1 MLAPETIYGIID
13 RVIFHNQENGFAIFL
28 VKTNATTTVTVKGSV
43 ASITAGEQVSLR
55 GMWIMHQKFGK
66 QFEAHSCEKQ
76 APTSILGLKKYL
88 GSGLIKGIGPAYAD
102 KLVAAFGEKVLEVI
116 DKNPERLRN
125 VPGIGAK
132 RVEIITHAW
141 KDQKEI
147 SNIMVFLQ
155 NKGISTTYAV
165 KIYKQ
170 YKAES
175 IAVIEENPYR
185 LAQDIWGIGF
195 KTADQIAQKSGIA
208 ANCKRRITAA
218 LLHVIQIASSD
229 GHLYIKLDDLKK
241 ETATLLELE
250 LEDIQSIIKNA
261 LHDLYNAEK
270 IKLLTHEDIHYITL
284 PSFYFSEK
292 GIAHK
297 IDKLLTHPAHH
308 AFNVAQIEELL
319 QKMDEAVLLNEHQRQ
334 GVLACLQHKVTII
347 TGGPGTGKTT
357 LIKKLLTVLDTHR
370 VKYSLAAPTGRAAKR
385 ITEGT
390 NRPASTLH
398 RLLDFDVSI
407 MGFRHNESNALTV
420 DYLIVDEASMID
432 VFLAHALFKALP
444 YSAHLVLIGDIDQL
458 PSVGAGN
465 FLNDMIASKK
475 VVTTKLQHIFRQAEN
490 SLITINAHKINN
502 GEFPISS
509 HESAKKDFIFIK
521 EDNPENI
528 PMHLEAIYSKA
539 LRHYGI
545 HKDDT
550 IVLTPMHRG
559 VAGTQKLNHDLQKML
574 NSNYGGL
581 SEEALPPSAKLY
593 AKDGAKSE
601 PIMMYAGTRYQIGDR
616 VMQLRNN
623 YDKHVFNGDIGIIEE
638 IDLEDKIMRVRF
650 EALVEYETADL
661 NELVHAYAI
670 SIHKSQGSEFSA
682 VIIPLF
688 MQHFMMLQRNLIYTA
703 VTRAKKLCV
712 IIGESR
718 AIAMA
723 VKNNKSVERITFLKE
738 FLTTDLKAR

>member
-1 MLAPETIYGIID
+1 MAETEILQGIID
-13 RVIFHNQENGFAIFL
+13 RVIFHNQENGFAVFV
-28 VKTNATTTVTVKGSV
+28 VKTNATTAVTVKGSV
-43 ASITAGEQVSLR
+43 PAITAGEQVCIR
-55 GMWIMHQKFGK
+55 GVWNMHQKFGK
-66 QFEAHSCEKQ
+66 QFDAHSCEKQ

-88 GSGLIKGIGPAYAD
+88 SSGLIKGIGPIYGD
-102 KLVAAFGEKVLEVI
+102 KLVDAFGEKVLEVI
-116 DKNPERLRN
+116 DKEPERLRS

-132 RVEIITHAW
+132 RVEKIIAAW

-165 KIYKQ
+165 KIYKH
-170 YKAES
+170 YKENS
-175 IAVIEENPYR
+175 IAIIEENPYR

-195 KTADQIAQKSGIA
+195 KMADQIAQKNGIA
-208 ANCKRRITAA
+208 VDCKRRIIAA
-218 LLHVIQIASSD
+218 MLHIIQTTSSD
-229 GHLYIKLDDLKK
+229 GNLYIQLDELKT

-250 LEDIQSIIKNA
+250 LEEIQPTIKCG
-261 LHDLYNAEK
+261 LHDLYNADK
-270 IKLLTHEDIHYITL
+270 IKLLTHEDVHYITL
-284 PSFYFSEK
+284 PLFYFSEK

-297 IDKLLTHPAHH
+297 VDKLLTYPQSN
-308 AFNVAQIEELL
+308 AFDIKKIEESFNEDSA
-319 QKMDEAVLLNEHQRQ
+319 QAVKLNEQQ
-334 GVLACLQHKVTII
+334 QNGVIACLKNKITII

-357 LIKKLLTVLDTHR
+357 LIKKLLTVLDTHQ
-370 VKYSLAAPTGRAAKR
+370 VKYKLGAPTGRAAKR

-390 NRPASTLH
+390 GRPASTLH
-398 RLLDFDVSI
+398 RLLDFDVST
-407 MGFRHNESNALTV
+407 MGFRHNESNALPI

-432 VFLAHALFKALP
+432 VFLAHALLKALP

-465 FLNDMIASKK
+465 FLHDMIGSEK
-475 VVTTKLQHIFRQAEN
+475 VKTIKLEHIFRQAQN
-490 SLITINAHKINN
+490 SLIVINAHKINN
-502 GEFPISS
+502 GEFPTSS
-509 HESAKKDFIFIK
+509 HENAKKDFIFIK

-528 PMHLEAIYSKA
+528 PAHLEAIYSKA

-574 NSNYGGL
+574 CGPYNG
-581 SEEALPPSAKLY
+581 
-593 AKDGAKSE
+593 
-601 PIMMYAGTRYQIGDR
+601 PIIMYAGTQFQVGDR

-623 YDKHVFNGDIGIIEE
+623 YDKHVYNGDIGIIEA
-638 IDLEDKIMRVRF
+638 INAEDKVMQVNF
-650 EALVEYETADL
+650 LGQLVEYESADL

-682 VIIPLF
+682 VVIPLF
-688 MQHFMMLQRNLIYTA
+688 MQHFMMLQRNLLYTA
-703 VTRAKKLCV
+703 VTRAKKLCI
-712 IIGESR
+712 IIGQSR

-723 VKNNKSVERITFLKE
+723 VKNNKSVERITFLRH
-738 FLTTDLKAR
+738 FLTSDLSCR

>member
-1 MLAPETIYGIID
+1 MHEIEILHGIVD
-13 RVIFHNQENGFAIFL
+13 RIIFHNQENGFAVFIVQL
-28 VKTNATTTVTVKGSV
+28 NTRDSVTVKGCIPT
-43 ASITAGEQVSLR
+43 ITAGEQILIR
-55 GMWIMHQKFGK
+55 GVWNMHQKFGK
-66 QFEAHSCEKQ
+66 QFDAHSCEKQ
-76 APTSILGLKKYL
+76 APTSIVGLKKYL
-88 GSGLIKGIGPAYAD
+88 SSGLIKGIGPVYGE
-102 KLVAAFGEKVLEVI
+102 KLVKAFGEKVLEVI
-116 DKNPERLRN
+116 DKTPERLLS
-125 VPGIGAK
+125 VPGIGEK
-132 RVEIITHAW
+132 RVEKIITAW

-170 YKAES
+170 YKEQS
-175 IAVIEENPYR
+175 IAIIEENPYR

-195 KTADQIAQKSGIA
+195 KTADQIAQKNGIA
-208 ANCKRRITAA
+208 PDCKRRISAA
-218 LLHVIQIASSD
+218 ILHVIQTTASD
-229 GHLYIKLDDLKK
+229 GNVYIELEELKK

-250 LEDIQSIIKNA
+250 LENIQLTIKNA

-270 IKLLTHEDIHYITL
+270 IKLLTYNEIHYLTL

-297 IDKLLTHPAHH
+297 VNNLLTYPGHN
-308 AFNVAQIEELL
+308 AFDIKKIEQSLHT
-319 QKMDEAVLLNEHQRQ
+319 DTTDGVVLNEHQHR
-334 GVLACLQHKVTII
+334 GVIACLQHKITII

-357 LIKKLLTVLDTHR
+357 LIKKLLTILDAHR
-370 VKYSLAAPTGRAAKR
+370 VKYCLAAPTGRAAKR

-390 NRPASTLH
+390 ARPASTLH
-398 RLLDFDVSI
+398 RLLDFDVST
-407 MGFRHNESNALTV
+407 MGFRHNENNALKI

-432 VFLAHALFKALP
+432 IFLAHALLKALP

-465 FLNDMIASKK
+465 FLHDMIASEK
-475 VVTTKLQHIFRQAEN
+475 VTTVKLQHIFRQAQN
-490 SLITINAHKINN
+490 SLIVINAHKINN
-502 GEFPISS
+502 GEFPTSQ
-509 HESAKKDFIFIK
+509 HENARKDFIFIK

-528 PMHLEAIYSKA
+528 PAHLETIYHKA

-545 HKDDT
+545 HKDES

-559 VAGTQKLNHDLQKML
+559 VAGTQKLNHDLQSML
-574 NSNYGGL
+574 N
-581 SEEALPPSAKLY
+581 EQI
-593 AKDGAKSE
+593 DG
-601 PIMMYAGTRYQIGDR
+601 PTVTYAGAEFRVGDR

-623 YDKHVFNGDIGIIEE
+623 YDKHVFNGDIGLIEAIDQENKII
-638 IDLEDKIMRVRF
+638 KVRF
-650 EALVEYETADL
+650 LENMVEYEIADL

-688 MQHFMMLQRNLIYTA
+688 MQHFMMLQRNLLYTA
-703 VTRAKKLCV
+703 VTRAKKLCI
-712 IIGESR
+712 IIGQPK

-723 VKNNKSVERITFLKE
+723 IKNNKSVERVTFLQQ
-738 FLTTDLKAR
+738 FLTSDLTCR

>member
-1 MLAPETIYGIID
+1 MLETEVIYGIID
-13 RVIFHNQENGFAIFL
+13 RVIYHNQENGFAIFL
-28 VKTNATTTVTVKGSV
+28 VKTNPTTTVTVKGNV

-55 GMWIMHQKFGK
+55 GVWIMHQKFGK
-66 QFEAHSCEKQ
+66 QFDAHSCEKQ

-116 DKNPERLRN
+116 DKNPERLSS
-125 VPGIGAK
+125 VPGIGKK
-132 RVEIITHAW
+132 RIETIIHAW

-170 YKAES
+170 YKGDS

-185 LAQDIWGIGF
+185 LAQDIWGVGF
-195 KTADQIAQKSGIA
+195 KTADQIAQKSGVA

-218 LLHVIQIASSD
+218 ILHVIQTTSSN
-229 GHLYIKLDDLKK
+229 GNLYIKLDDLKQ
-241 ETATLLELE
+241 ETSVLLELE
-250 LEDIQSIIKNA
+250 LDEIQSIIKLA

-270 IKLLTHEDIHYITL
+270 IKLLTHEDVHYITL

-292 GIAHK
+292 SIAHK
-297 IDKLLTHPAHH
+297 VDKLLTNISHH
-308 AFNVAQIEELL
+308 VFNIADIQESLAKNVTDGSIA
-319 QKMDEAVLLNEHQRQ
+319 LNEHQQ
-334 GVLACLQHKVTII
+334 LGVLSCLQHKVTII

-357 LIKKLLTVLDTHR
+357 LIKKLLTILDTHR
-370 VKYSLAAPTGRAAKR
+370 VKYYLAAPTGRAAKR

-390 NRPASTLH
+390 QRPASTLH
-398 RLLDFDVSI
+398 KLLDFDVST
-407 MGFRHNESNALTV
+407 MGFRYNESNALAV
-420 DYLIVDEASMID
+420 DYVIVDEASMID
-432 VFLAHALFKALP
+432 VFLANALLKALP

-490 SLITINAHKINN
+490 SLIVINAHKINN
-502 GEFPISS
+502 GEFPVSQD
-509 HESAKKDFIFIK
+509 ENAKKDFIFIK
-521 EDNPENI
+521 EDKPENI

-550 IVLTPMHRG
+550 LVLTPMHRG
-559 VAGTQKLNHDLQKML
+559 VAGTQKLNHDLQQML
-574 NSNYGGL
+574 NGQY
-581 SEEALPPSAKLY
+581 
-593 AKDGAKSE
+593 DG
-601 PIMMYAGTRYQIGDR
+601 PVMMYAGTQYQIGDR

-623 YDKHVFNGDIGIIEE
+623 YDKNVFNGDIGVIED
-638 IDLEDKIMRVRF
+638 IDLEDKMMRVRF
-650 EALVEYETADL
+650 DSIVEYESGDL

-703 VTRAKKLCV
+703 VTRAKKLCI

-723 VKNNKSVERITFLKE
+723 IKNNKSVERITFLKQ
-738 FLTTDLKAR
+738 FLTSDLQAR